1 MVHAGNRTR
10 RWRGGW
16 EHQEGSV
23 FHKRH
28 GRGRECGKARRAMK
42 EMVRKGGW
50 KVAGSLGEPWKIRI
64 RTIVLVYG
72 SKRSGSILQGPGYGT
87 MLPANNFIHD
97 AGNIPL

>member
-1 MVHAGNRTR
+1 
-10 RWRGGW
+10 
-16 EHQEGSV
+16 
-23 FHKRH
+23 
-28 GRGRECGKARRAMK
+28 
-42 EMVRKGGW
+42 VRKGSAGYEGNGKKGGGG